1 MCNARKCLSCLGRL
15 GCWSPKGYSPAGHA
29 KTATGLGDGNR
40 GDAFRGTSVGSRS
53 SSVVTTPIR
62 RALESDDYRS
72 ASAINTQET
81 GKAITQ
87 QAFGIRTK
95 VLEVDAFLK
104 TNDAA
109 IEVLEV
115 HPEVCFAAMNGA
127 PLVHAKK
134 TWAGQ
139 HQRRQLLAEAGLI
152 LPSDLGELGAK
163 APVDDILDAAAAAW
177 TAMRVAN
184 GQARSLPEVPEE
196 VAPGVFAAICGLV
209 THRAERGRL
218 LRQHHGSQLG
228 DPGKQ
233 RLR

>member
-1 MCNARKCLSCLGRL
+1 MVMPGDSWVLGL
-15 GCWSPKGYSPAGHA
+15 DACKAGWA
-29 KTATGLGDGNR
+29 GIAWDGDSVAGV
-40 GDAFRGTSVGSRS
+40 FGTSVADVLATFAAQGTVGVLAIDIPIGLPEKCTREADGLARQEVGPRS
-53 SSVVTTPIR
+53 SSVFTTPIR
-62 RALESDDYRS
+62 RALEADDYRT

-81 GKAITQ
+81 GKSITQ

-95 VLEVDAFLK
+95 VLEVDTFLK

-109 IEVLEV
+109 IEVVEL

-196 VAPGVFAAICGLV
+196 VAPGVFAAIWV
-209 THRAERGRL
+209 
-218 LRQHHGSQLG
+218 
-228 DPGKQ
+228 
-233 RLR
+233 